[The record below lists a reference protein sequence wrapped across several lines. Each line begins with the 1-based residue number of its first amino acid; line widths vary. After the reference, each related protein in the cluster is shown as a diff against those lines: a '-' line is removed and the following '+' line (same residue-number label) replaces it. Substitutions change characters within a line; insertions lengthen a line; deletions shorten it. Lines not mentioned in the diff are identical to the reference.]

1 VQIFALSDQAVAA
14 QQLHPAYRPD
24 IDGLRAIA
32 VLSVL
37 AFHAFPDLLPG
48 GFVGVDVF
56 FVISGYLISTII
68 LSNLKRGTF
77 SFVDFYSRRVKRIFP
92 ALLIVL
98 AACYALGWNSLFM
111 SEFKSLNK
119 HIVGGVAFISNLVL
133 WRESG
138 YFDVSAEIKPL
149 LHLWSLGIEEQYYLF
164 WPLALWCAFRL
175 RFNVLVLIALF
186 GIASFAFN
194 VMGVSSNPVLTFYSP
209 HTRVWELLIGSALAW
224 RSLSHDPPVMN
235 SRMGLEARSVVGCL
249 LILVSICSL
258 SSRDTFPGWWAV
270 APTMGAMLLI
280 SAGQGAWL
288 NRVVLSNRVLVWFG
302 LISFPLYL
310 WHWPLISFARILHGS
325 TPSAGT
331 RLVALLL
338 SILLAWLTYRF
349 IETPIRKYRRDQLAA
364 GALVF
369 VALVVGS
376 ISLFSADAERKGGLP
391 RTFLSVNPLDN
402 SGYAGGDGGYATA
415 GCGIADR
422 SERRLFGT
430 CSHDRRGPARYALW
444 GDSKAA
450 ALYPGL
456 LRTSLKG
463 SYWTFIGGNG
473 RGGTAVPVVASEGA
487 LSMYR
492 PLSDVAL
499 KSLASDSKVE
509 TVVLV
514 TATRALFLLQDVT
527 SIEELPRSENYAR
540 VLEGLTNS
548 VTALLAAQ
556 KKVVLVID
564 NPTFPDPTMCM
575 HRRTVPE
582 WLGRVFDVP
591 QPVCEIAI
599 SRQLE
604 LSRQYRQALEQVAR
618 IDPDRV
624 AIFDTIPILCES
636 TTRMCRLDKDGRL
649 MYSYTDHIS
658 DYAAGVVGKEL
669 NEFLARF

>member
-1 VQIFALSDQAVAA
+1 LAA
-14 QQLHPAYRPD
+14 NQLHPAYRPD

-68 LSNLKRGTF
+68 LTNLKRGTF
-77 SFVDFYSRRVKRIFP
+77 SFIDFYSRRVKRIFP

-119 HIVGGVAFISNLVL
+119 HIAGGVGFISNLVL

-164 WPLALWCAFRL
+164 WPLTLWCAFRL
-175 RFNVLVLIALF
+175 RLNVLALIALL
-186 GIASFAFN
+186 GTASFAFN
-194 VMGVSSNPVLTFYSP
+194 VVGVNNDPVLTFYSP
-209 HTRVWELLIGSALAW
+209 HSRVWELLIGSALAS
-224 RSLSHDPPVMN
+224 RSLSHDALSHDALSHDGMK

-249 LILVSICSL
+249 LILVSIFAL
-258 SSRDTFPGWWAV
+258 SSRNSFPGWWAV
-270 APTMGAMLLI
+270 PPTLGAMLLI
-280 SAGQGAWL
+280 SAGQRAWL

-325 TPSAGT
+325 TPSAAT

-349 IETPIRKYRRDQLAA
+349 IETPVRRNRRDRFAA
-364 GALVF
+364 GALIS
-369 VALVVGS
+369 VALIVGS
-376 ISLFSADAERKGGLP
+376 ISLFSADAERKGGLA
-391 RTFLSVNPLDN
+391 RTFLSVNSLDS
-402 SGYAGGDGGYATA
+402 SGYAGGDRGYATV

-422 SERRLFGT
+422 SERRLFGM
-430 CSHDRRGPARYALW
+430 CSHDSRGPALYALW

-456 LRTSLKG
+456 LRTSLDRR
-463 SYWTFIGGNG
+463 YWTFIGGNG
-473 RGGTAVPVVASEGA
+473 RGGTAVPVVATEGA

-492 PLSDVAL
+492 QLSAIAL
-499 KSLASDSKVE
+499 KSLAADSKVE

-540 VLEGLTNS
+540 VLEALTNS

-575 HRRTVPE
+575 HRRTVPQAM
-582 WLGRVFDVP
+582 GRVLDVP

-604 LSRQYRQALEQVAR
+604 LSRQYRLVLEQVAR

-624 AIFDTIPILCES
+624 AIFDTVPILCD
-636 TTRMCRLDKDGRL
+636 TTARMCRLDKDGRL